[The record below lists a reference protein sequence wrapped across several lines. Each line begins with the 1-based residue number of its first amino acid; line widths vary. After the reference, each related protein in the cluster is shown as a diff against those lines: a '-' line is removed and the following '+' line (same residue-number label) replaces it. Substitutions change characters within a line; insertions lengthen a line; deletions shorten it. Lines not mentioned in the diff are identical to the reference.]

1 MEYFIFLLAIIII
14 LSFLGIF
21 VVQQQTVAVIERFGK
36 FVRVATPGL
45 NFMIP
50 LVESKADV
58 LSLRIQQLDVPVE
71 TKTKDNVFVKIRI
84 SVQFKVIEDKIYDAA
99 YKLFSPAEQ
108 IEAYVFDVVRAKVP
122 NIDLD
127 DTFSKKDEIAV
138 DLMTELDEIMKGF
151 GYQIIKALVTDIE
164 PNENVKNAMNEINTA
179 QRLRI
184 AASEKGE
191 AEKILKVKQ
200 AEAEA
205 EANILHGKGLAGQR
219 TAIID
224 GLSDSLESIKNHTP
238 GATSE
243 SIMAIILAIQ
253 YFDMLRE
260 IGADGKSNTL
270 FVSHSPDSGLNIKN
284 QIMESILAAQMASEE
299 GNKKK

>member
-1 MEYFIFLLAIIII
+1 MGYIIFLIAIILI
-14 LSFLGIF
+14 LTFAAVF

-50 LVESKADV
+50 LIERKADI

-84 SVQFKVIEDKIYDAA
+84 SVQFKVIESKIYEAA

-122 NIDLD
+122 NIELD

-138 DLMTELDEIMKGF
+138 DLMTELDEIMRGF
-151 GYQIIKALVTDIE
+151 GYEIIKALVTDIE

-184 AASEKGE
+184 AAGEKAE
-191 AEKILKVKQ
+191 AEKILRVKQ

-219 TAIID
+219 SAIID
-224 GLSDSLESIKNHTP
+224 GLSDSLESIRNHTP

-243 SIMAIILAIQ
+243 SIMSIILAIQ

-260 IGADGKSNTL
+260 IGGDSKSNTL

-284 QIMESILAAQMASEE
+284 QIMESILASAKVTDDLSR
-299 GNKKK
+299 KK